1 MLAKTDTVHYSAIA
15 NAIRTKNEKTV
26 EYLPSEM
33 AQAILDLS
41 TTDWTEFKHA
51 LVDQLNAQFDLEL
64 TYDSTTDEILAA
76 ISTIE
81 DGAQVTT
88 FFIDLLNSQ
97 LGLQLEYDAEE
108 TEIADTVENKVNEMK
123 QGTIDFSLLQYYVRK
138 ISNDYVTNPSEDAT
152 PEFLNYTNDIDDYM
166 QISTNALTDLYGGD

>member
-15 NAIRTKNEKTV
+15 NAIREKNKKLI

-51 LVDQLNAQFDLEL
+51 LVNQLNAQFDLGL
-64 TYDSTTDEILAA
+64 TYDSTTDEILTA

-81 DGAQVTT
+81 DGAEVTT
-88 FFIDLLNSQ
+88 FFINLLNSQ
-97 LGLQLEYDAEE
+97 LGLQLSYDDSEE
-108 TEIADTVENKVNEMK
+108 TITSAVTAAVQALKEIEENYNYLVD
-123 QGTIDFSLLQYYVRK
+123 GLLAVVR
-138 ISNDYVTNPSEDAT
+138 SDNN
-152 PEFLNYTNDIDDYM
+152 
-166 QISTNALTDLYGGD
+166 G